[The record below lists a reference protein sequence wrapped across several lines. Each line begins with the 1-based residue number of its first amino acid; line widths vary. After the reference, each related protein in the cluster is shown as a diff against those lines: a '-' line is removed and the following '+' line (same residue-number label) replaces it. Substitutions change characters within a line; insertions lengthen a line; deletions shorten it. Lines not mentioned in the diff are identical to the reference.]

1 MNNLLNT
8 RCYLAGAI
16 EKKRDNGFSWRN
28 KVKADLTGMGIF
40 WLDPCDKP
48 IKYAQETPLT
58 FRELKINR
66 VKKEVEIIKDRMKI
80 IRAVDRRLVNIS
92 DFLIVDFYPD
102 TPTTGTHEEVC
113 WASEQNKPVI
123 IRIEGG
129 LQKAPLW
136 WYDELNPN
144 LFFGEWK
151 EVYGYL
157 YAIARTDR
165 EVLAKS
171 SDNSW
176 LFFNWMGDQV
186 K

>member
-16 EKKRDNGFSWRN
+16 EKRKDNGFSWRQ
-28 KVKADLTGMGIF
+28 KVKDDLKGLGIF
-40 WLDPCDKP
+40 WLDPCNKP
-48 IKYAQETPLT
+48 ISYAAENTLT
-58 FRELKINR
+58 FRELKLNR
-66 VKKEVEIIKDRMKI
+66 AKKEVDLVRDRMKI
-80 IRAVDRRLVNIS
+80 IRAVDRRMVDIS
-92 DFLIVDFYPD
+92 DFLIVDFDPD
-102 TPTTGTHEEVC
+102 TPTTGTHEEVR

-123 IRIEGG
+123 VRVEGG
-129 LQKAPLW
+129 IQKAPLW
-136 WYDELNPN
+136 WYSELNPN
-144 LFFGEWK
+144 IFFGDWK

-165 EVLAKS
+165 EKLAKVT
-171 SDNSW
+171 DNSW